1 MVIVTLLKNKKASL
15 LISLLEKLHE
25 PPGVCILYFEDC
37 RLREHCILLK
47 KKKRKDCLLHVFTQR
62 DFFCFVF
69 LLGDGMR
76 GGRCSL
82 GYAPFAEMV
91 PITVILNSV
100 TVFARMK
107 MEGS

>member
-1 MVIVTLLKNKKASL
+1 MVERIATP
-15 LISLLEKLHE
+15 LEVANYGHRVSSRRVQAL
-25 PPGVCILYFEDC
+25 
-37 RLREHCILLK
+37 
-47 KKKRKDCLLHVFTQR
+47 
-62 DFFCFVF
+62 
-69 LLGDGMR
+69 R

>member
-1 MVIVTLLKNKKASL
+1 
-15 LISLLEKLHE
+15 
-25 PPGVCILYFEDC
+25 
-37 RLREHCILLK
+37 
-47 KKKRKDCLLHVFTQR
+47 
-62 DFFCFVF
+62 
-69 LLGDGMR
+69 MR

-107 MEGS
+107 MEAHNLRPPGSVSRRIMY